1 MTNTENFFDFK
12 KACDAAVNGEKRTAN
27 FDKNLVRREWLKTI
41 NSLFP
46 CEAYPRNYMFYMLV
60 LVSCAINT
68 KRDEKDDKNTFYEH
82 FYLYA
87 KKAAELL
94 GVKGF
99 PQVKEILDTL
109 AKAKLIRCKI
119 EGSSLNK
126 RGIKFRVQLLSCTEY
141 INEGYFG
148 RSKEDRENHIKNVNF
163 QNGFC
168 FVNLRHLIEKVTN
181 VIPDYPCG
189 CKDVWVILLNDTV
202 YKDEQTENE
211 DMYNHHIIQFG
222 HLCCGDNEGDAI
234 SEPNFYINVEELA
247 KFLHISYSALNEMLN
262 TMEDKRII
270 TRHFIRNRGTAIVL
284 TMLDEDRNDPD
295 YNDTLDRVFEV
306 ITLEAYKYSIKR
318 HSKKFGAHNFI
329 NKIITK
335 GFEVIA
341 VKRRDKV
348 FKRLELFRNRVI
360 DAIMDN
366 EKDTGVILKPA
377 YASGLD
383 DWDYDDL
390 PFPF

>member
-1 MTNTENFFDFK
+1 MTNTGNFFDFK
-12 KACDAAVNGEKRTAN
+12 KTCGAAVDSEKRTAN

-46 CEAYPRNYMFYMLV
+46 REVYPRNYMFCMLV
-60 LVSCAINT
+60 LISCAINT
-68 KRDEKDDKNTFYEH
+68 KKDEKGDKNTFYEH

-87 KKAAELL
+87 KKATELL

-99 PQVKEILDTL
+99 SQVKEVLDTL
-109 AKAKLIRCKI
+109 AKAKLIRYKI

-148 RSKEDRENHIKNVNF
+148 RSNEDRENHIKNVNL
-163 QNGFC
+163 QSGFC
-168 FVNLRHLIEKVTN
+168 FVNLRHLIEKVTDAL
-181 VIPDYPCG
+181 PDYSCG
-189 CKDVWVILLNDTV
+189 YKDVWVMLLNDTV
-202 YKDEQTENE
+202 YKDEQTENV
-211 DMYNHHIIQFG
+211 DIYNHHIVQFG
-222 HLCCGDNEGDAI
+222 HHCCGDNEGDAI
-234 SEPNFYINVEELA
+234 SEPNYYINVEEFA

-284 TMLDEDRNDPD
+284 TMLDEDRDDPD

-318 HSKKFGAHNFI
+318 NSKKFDAHNFI

-341 VKRRDKV
+341 VKRRDKI
-348 FKRLELFRNRVI
+348 FKRLELFKNRVV
-360 DAIMDN
+360 DTIMNN
-366 EKDTGVILKPA
+366 EKDTGAILKPA
-377 YASGLD
+377 YASGPD